1 MTTLTTLQIET
12 FFKELRQVIAEQ
24 RIATTTSDNVVG
36 GFSPLTPQL
45 RQVIAEQRIATMTSD
60 NVVGGFSPLTPQQA
74 ALALQLL
81 PSRPH
86 STGKVAWVVDE
97 SHDPHDLGEV
107 GHVSLR
113 LPVDDSPAKLVTSS

>member
-1 MTTLTTLQIET
+1 MQDKHCRDLVFIFKIRGFGKKTTPHTIMTTLTTLQIET
-12 FFKELRQVIAEQ
+12 FFKELHQVIAEQ

-36 GFSPLTPQL
+36 GFSPLTPQ
-45 RQVIAEQRIATMTSD
+45 
-60 NVVGGFSPLTPQQA
+60 QA
-74 ALALQLL
+74 ALALQFL